1 MQDLVFFLLHCFKTG
16 QRLVSGSLWQS
27 GGPGVGSIV
36 FYILYCGLL
45 ICEKEKNYKGWF
57 AECMRVHSKF
67 LQFTTQ
73 LCATPWTV
81 AHQAPLSMGFSRQQ
95 YWSGLPFPS
104 PGDLPDPGSK
114 PCLLHWQE
122 YSLPLSHFE
131 VAKFTTELIKNKES
145 CVATPKNWTKMHV
158 LGSWNE
164 PFLLQI

>member
-1 MQDLVFFLLHCFKTG
+1 MSNHISSVQSMISYGYSETAEGVYHTRNPTLLSFNRQVMSDSFET
-16 QRLVSGSLWQS
+16 QR
-27 GGPGVGSIV
+27 
-36 FYILYCGLL
+36 
-45 ICEKEKNYKGWF
+45 
-57 AECMRVHSKF
+57 
-67 LQFTTQ
+67 
-73 LCATPWTV
+73 TV
-81 AHQAPLSMGFSRQQ
+81 ACQAPLSMGFSRQQ

-145 CVATPKNWTKMHV
+145 CVAMPKNWTKMHV

-164 PFLLQI
+164 PFLLQIWQPKKLYLKHSGILIIVHMLGIS